1 MHRVPVLESIPV
13 RGARAMRTDRAG
25 FVLHLPGGWMIQ
37 ALRRLNEPASDSH
50 LGIALVL
57 AAVVT
62 ALMLWAIIWQANIIA
77 YQRDLIRELS
87 IARFGGK
94 G

>member
-1 MHRVPVLESIPV
+1 MIP
-13 RGARAMRTDRAG
+13 
-25 FVLHLPGGWMIQ
+25 

-50 LGIALVL
+50 LGMALIVSAIAM
-57 AAVVT
+57 

-77 YQRDLIRELS
+77 YQRDLIRVLS
-87 IARFGGK
+87 MTRFGGM

>member
-1 MHRVPVLESIPV
+1 
-13 RGARAMRTDRAG
+13 
-25 FVLHLPGGWMIQ
+25 MIQ
-37 ALRRLNEPASDSH
+37 VLRRLNEPASDSH
-50 LGIALVL
+50 LGLALGL
-57 AAVVT
+57 AAFVM

-77 YQRDLIRELS
+77 YQRDLIRALS